1 VDLFCRNRDIT
12 EEENPYD
19 AVTIEEETKIY
30 EDLVSYQRVPVSHCK
45 FMCFCSGRFN

>member
-1 VDLFCRNRDIT
+1 MFLFNIVNFVGGLIYRNRDIT

-30 EDLVSYQRVPVSHCK
+30 EDLVSYQKVPV
-45 FMCFCSGRFN
+45 G

>member
-1 VDLFCRNRDIT
+1 LLQFVNFVGGLFCRNRDIT

-30 EDLVSYQRVPVSHCK
+30 EDLVSYQRLPV
-45 FMCFCSGRFN
+45 G